1 MDRYDGFHDFVVAR
15 GGALSRTAYLLTG
28 EHHAAEDLVQTALAK
43 AAARWRQIVAH
54 GQPEAYVRRIMIN
67 ERITWWRRRPA
78 RPVAQVPDWAGPDE
92 PRQIVDRITLGQALD
107 TLTPRQRTVVVL
119 RFYEDLS
126 EAETADAMGC
136 SIGTVKSQTHV
147 ALGHL
152 RRALPLFAEQAGQ
165 YADADAAL
173 TTART
178 RRARRVVTAAALALL
193 PAVLAVAVYALR
205 APATPP
211 PMLTP
216 SPSVSPE
223 PVGLGIV
230 PTLPSSL
237 PAAGTALPD
246 LPADRG
252 VGRASLVR
260 SQSTADGVVLQIAAE
275 SGWYQLRL
283 QSQARYIRLSP
294 DGRWLSWTDR
304 QSSTVL
310 RDLAGATQRRL
321 PGEVRAW
328 SRSGRHVLLANNFP
342 ALPFVH
348 TPADG
353 TSREMTLVTGWNE
366 SLTVLDDG
374 TLLRGDDDRTI
385 TAGSFPLAVTD
396 PATGALRQFT
406 VDVGALMRP
415 GETIGVLNTT
425 PRLYQV
431 HDDVVAVQ
439 ADTRGAAH
447 GVLFFEFSLRDG
459 APLRRLDLG
468 ERAGRDSSL
477 SFPCLQGETLLWREE
492 RALRQSVPGGATDLA
507 TLDLGFSDGTVHLPG
522 CLLDIA

>member
-43 AAARWRQIVAH
+43 AAARWRQIVEH

-78 RPVAQVPDWAGPDE
+78 RPVAQVPERAGPDE
-92 PRQIVDRITLGQALD
+92 PHQIVDRLALGQALD

-126 EAETADAMGC
+126 EAETATAMGC

-173 TTART
+173 TKART

-193 PAVLAVAVYALR
+193 PVVLGITVYALR
-205 APATPP
+205 GPTTPP
-211 PMLTP
+211 PPLTP
-216 SPSVSPE
+216 SPSVSPA

-230 PTLPSSL
+230 PTLPSRL
-237 PAAGTALPD
+237 PAAGAALPD

-260 SQSTADGVVLQIAAE
+260 SQSTADGVELHIAAE
-275 SGWYQLRL
+275 SGWYRLRL
-283 QSQARYIRLSP
+283 QPQVRYTRLSP
-294 DGRWLSWTDR
+294 DGRWLSWSDR

-310 RDLAGATQRRL
+310 RDLTGTTQRRL

-328 SRSGRHVLLANNFP
+328 SRSGRHVLLADNFP

-366 SLTVLDDG
+366 PLTVLDDG
-374 TLLRGDDDRTI
+374 TLLRTDDDRTL
-385 TAGSFPLAVTD
+385 TAQSFPLTVTD
-396 PATGALRQFT
+396 PGTGTPRQLT
-406 VDVGALMRP
+406 VDVGALLRP
-415 GETIGVLNTT
+415 GETIRVNAT

-431 HDDVVAVQ
+431 HDDVIAVQ
-439 ADTRGAAH
+439 ADTRGAAY
-447 GVLFFEFSLRDG
+447 GVVFIEFSLRDG
-459 APLRRLDLG
+459 TPLRRLDIG
-468 ERAGRDSSL
+468 DRAGPDASL
-477 SFPCLQGETLLWREE
+477 SIPCLQGEAMLWRNE
-492 RALRQSVPGGATDLA
+492 RVLRQTVPGGATDLA
-507 TLDLGFSDGTVHLPG
+507 SLDLRFYDGIYHLPG
-522 CLLDIA
+522 CLLNIA